1 MHFDERVMRLSEF
14 EFDLPE
20 ELIAQAPPKNRGD
33 SRLMVVSRSTRA
45 LIHSEFRAL
54 PEHLKPSDLLVL
66 NQSAVFPARLFGRR
80 SGRDERIEVLL
91 LREIAPARW
100 EVLSRP
106 ARKLQPGA
114 VVEFGRA
121 ELTGTVEELASAGKR
136 VLSFQPEDRFWDLV
150 EMLGEVPLPPYIRRP
165 EGKTTQED
173 RKRYQT
179 VYARRKGSVAAPTAG
194 LHFTP
199 ELLQKVQ
206 HCFVTLHVGYGTF
219 RPVTSDRI
227 ERHEMDPE
235 WFSISAETARRIRN
249 HRQGG
254 GRIVAVGSTSAR
266 VLEHLAIQSQE
277 PHAMEGWTSL
287 FIRPGFQFQ
296 AVDALITNFHLPRS
310 SLLMLASAFAG
321 RELLQKAYREAIRLQ
336 YRFYSYGDA
345 MLIV

>member
-1 MHFDERVMRLSEF
+1 MKLSEF

-20 ELIAQAPPKNRGD
+20 ELIAQVPPKSRDD
-33 SRLMVVSRSTRA
+33 SRLMVVSRSTGV

-54 PEHLKPSDLLVL
+54 PEHLDSSDLLVL

-80 SGRDERIEVLL
+80 SGRAERIEVLL

-106 ARKLQPGA
+106 GRKLQPGA
-114 VVEFGRA
+114 AIEFGRG
-121 ELTGTVEELASAGKR
+121 ELTGRVEEQSDGGKR

-150 EMLGEVPLPPYIRRP
+150 EKLGEVPLPPYIRRP
-165 EGKTTQED
+165 EGRTTQED

-179 VYARRKGSVAAPTAG
+179 VYAGRRGSVAAPTAG

-219 RPVTSDRI
+219 RPVTADRI

-235 WFSISAETARRIRN
+235 WFSISAETARRIRD
-249 HRQGG
+249 HRGAG

-277 PHAMEGWTSL
+277 PRATEGWTSL
-287 FIRPGFQFQ
+287 FIHPGFEFR
-296 AVDALITNFHLPRS
+296 AVDALLTNFHLPRS
-310 SLLMLASAFAG
+310 SLLMLASTFAG
-321 RELLQKAYREAIRLQ
+321 IDLLREAYREAIRRR
-336 YRFYSYGDA
+336 YRFYSFGDA